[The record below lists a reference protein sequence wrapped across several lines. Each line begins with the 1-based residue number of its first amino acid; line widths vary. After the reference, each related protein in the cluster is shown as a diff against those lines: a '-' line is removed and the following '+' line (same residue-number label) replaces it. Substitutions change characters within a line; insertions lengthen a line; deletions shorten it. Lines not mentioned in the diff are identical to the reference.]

1 MASLTQWMWV
11 WGSSGS
17 WRWTGNSDGAAVH
30 VVTKSRTRLWLNW
43 TELNWKLRV
52 CVQLIIEEPLSAL
65 SDKFNVF
72 VWGMKKKRVSVLQ
85 QWALASA
92 ISLRKMKEKLCN
104 FLFCEHINALLL
116 AAAVA
121 VLPFSDLE
129 DEMALI
135 IADLVRMWNWIIYE
149 TQNKRNHP
157 K

>member
-1 MASLTQWMWV
+1 
-11 WGSSGS
+11 
-17 WRWTGNSDGAAVH
+17 
-30 VVTKSRTRLWLNW
+30 
-43 TELNWKLRV
+43 
-52 CVQLIIEEPLSAL
+52 
-65 SDKFNVF
+65 
-72 VWGMKKKRVSVLQ
+72 
-85 QWALASA
+85 
-92 ISLRKMKEKLCN
+92 MKEKLCN

-135 IADLVRMWNWIIYE
+135 IADLVRMRNWIIYE

>member
-1 MASLTQWMWV
+1 MC
-11 WGSSGS
+11 
-17 WRWTGNSDGAAVH
+17 AV
-30 VVTKSRTRLWLNW
+30 NY
-43 TELNWKLRV
+43 
-52 CVQLIIEEPLSAL
+52 EETLSAL

-104 FLFCEHINALLL
+104 FLFREHISASPL

-121 VLPFSDLE
+121 VLPFSDLG
-129 DEMALI
+129 DDVAVV
-135 IADLVRMWNWIIYE
+135 IADPVRMWNWIIYE
-149 TQNKRNHP
+149 TQNKKKSSKAKKKKLLNR